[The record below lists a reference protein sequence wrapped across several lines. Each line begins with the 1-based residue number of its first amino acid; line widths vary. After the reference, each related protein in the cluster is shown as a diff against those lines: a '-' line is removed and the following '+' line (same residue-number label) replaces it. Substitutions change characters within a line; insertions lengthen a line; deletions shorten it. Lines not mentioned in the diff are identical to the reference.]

1 MQGRVGVWIF
11 SDLEK
16 RLKQVSDDLLK
27 ILHQLV
33 TLVDVEQARDLDN
46 PPYIVRIHLKNK
58 FCQ

>member
-58 FCQ
+58 F

>member
-11 SDLEK
+11 SNLEEW
-16 RLKQVSDDLLK
+16 LEQVSDDLLK

-58 FCQ
+58 F

>member
-16 RLKQVSDDLLK
+16 WLKQVSDDLLK

-46 PPYIVRIHLKNK
+46 PPYVVRIHLKNNI
-58 FCQ
+58 

>member
-33 TLVDVEQARDLDN
+33 ALVDIEQARDLDN
-46 PPYIVRIHLKNK
+46 PPHIVRIDLKDK
-58 FCQ
+58 F